1 MLPPREA
8 FPDHLLIWAADDS
21 DFDVVYFLL
30 ACELQELRSATLS
43 LALLAQTPAQ
53 NGVWKAL
60 NKFLR
65 EQMGDWETV
74 SVNK

>member
-1 MLPPREA
+1 MAASSYYLDLGSNVAREA

-21 DFDVVYFLL
+21 DFDVVCFLL
-30 ACELQELRSATLS
+30 ACELQELRSAALS

-60 NKFLR
+60 DKCMNR
-65 EQMGDWETV
+65 
-74 SVNK
+74 